1 MARAPQ
7 PAGFSTVPYDHIP
20 LLPVNSSQLKAVGY
34 DARRHILA
42 AQFLHGAQAV
52 YHYPN
57 VTPELYAEFAASDS
71 KGTFFGQHIKA
82 LPFEKYPASVLEVL
96 PEVSIIDALVADLK
110 EAAATLRRYE
120 SYHRAKGTPE
130 SDAKAK
136 VNAELA
142 TRFEATVAKATGV
155 A

>member
-1 MARAPQ
+1 M
-7 PAGFSTVPYDHIP
+7 PYDHIP
-20 LLPVNSSQLKAVGY
+20 LHPVSSSQLKSVGY
-34 DARRHILA
+34 DARRNILA

-57 VTPELYAEFAASDS
+57 VTPELHAAFAASDS
-71 KGTFFGQHIKA
+71 KGAFFGQHIKA
-82 LPFEKYPASVLEVL
+82 LPFEKYPASVLEDL

-130 SDAKAK
+130 SDAKAE

-142 TRFEATVAKATGV
+142 ARFEVTISKATG
-155 A
+155 AT